1 MNAVRRVVSRSCM
14 VRLWPWYANA
24 HNHLLLT
31 LHSVYSVQQPFCIW
45 IHLFFSNSIEK
56 FHPLNLILIEMTVS
70 IYLSLFFFLNCFSSL
85 LFSFLFTIIILFII
99 VLATVNGRFHDGF
112 FSLRSFA
119 PKCFVEN
126 GEDGEI
132 SICPLN
138 YYYRARAHKKQ
149 HFASLSFQVC
159 LCRCVVYT

>member
-45 IHLFFSNSIEK
+45 IHLFFPNSIEK

-70 IYLSLFFFLNCFSSL
+70 IYLSLFFFFKLLFFSSL
-85 LFSFLFTIIILFII
+85 FFSFYYNYI
-99 VLATVNGRFHDGF
+99 VYYCFSHCKWQVSWRFF
-112 FSLRSFA
+112 
-119 PKCFVEN
+119 
-126 GEDGEI
+126 
-132 SICPLN
+132 
-138 YYYRARAHKKQ
+138 
-149 HFASLSFQVC
+149 LSSVIRTQVF
-159 LCRCVVYT
+159 CRERRRCWNQYMPTQLLLSSTSS